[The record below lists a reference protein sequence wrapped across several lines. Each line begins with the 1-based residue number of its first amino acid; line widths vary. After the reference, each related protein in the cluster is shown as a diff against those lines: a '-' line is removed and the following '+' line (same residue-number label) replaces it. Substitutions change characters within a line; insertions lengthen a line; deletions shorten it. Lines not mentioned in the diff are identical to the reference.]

1 MTVWMEDVYRQYKPL
16 LFTLAYRML
25 GSVAEAED
33 IVQETFLALTQSGV
47 EDIHHLKS
55 YLCKAV
61 TNRCLD
67 TWKSARW
74 KREQYV
80 GEWLPEPLADGSLE
94 NDPLQSVL
102 MEESISYGLL
112 VLLENLSPDE
122 RAVYVLRTALGY
134 DYRAI
139 AEMLDKSEA
148 GCRKLFSRAQQ
159 KLDGAGE
166 GLQVAVQPERSKR
179 LVEQLIAA
187 MSRADAGALV
197 QLLSQ
202 DAVLITDGGG
212 KTRAAIHPIR
222 SDQRVVAFLTG
233 VWRKWEK
240 NVQIQ
245 VVSINGQPGIVV
257 TAEGQP
263 TRVINVVLNPDED
276 RIERLYMMINPEKLK
291 HFSL

>member
-1 MTVWMEDVYRQYKPL
+1 MTIWMEDVYRQYKPL
-16 LFTLAYRML
+16 MFSLAYRML
-25 GSVAEAED
+25 GSVTEAED
-33 IVQETFLALTQSGV
+33 IVQETFLALTQSDI
-47 EDIHHLKS
+47 EDIHHMKS

-67 TWKSARW
+67 TLKSARW

-80 GEWLPEPLADGSLE
+80 GEWLPEPMVDNSAGG
-94 NDPLQSVL
+94 DPLQSVI

-122 RAVYVLRTALGY
+122 RAVYVLRTALSY
-134 DYRAI
+134 EYSAI
-139 AEMLDKSEA
+139 AEMLNKSEA

-159 KLDGAGE
+159 KLNGAGD
-166 GLQVAVQPERSKR
+166 GLQVEAQPERSKR
-179 LVEQLIAA
+179 LVEQLIYA
-187 MSRADAGALV
+187 MSHADAHALV

-233 VWRKWEK
+233 VWRKWE
-240 NVQIQ
+240 NSVQIQ
-245 VVSINGQPGIVV
+245 IRSINGQTGIVV
-257 TAEGQP
+257 AGEGQP
-263 TRVINVVLNPDED
+263 TRVINVVLNPQEE
-276 RIERLYMMINPEKLK
+276 RIERLYMMVNPEKLK